1 MYNTQKSNLIEKTIT
16 LANVEDTGTQ
26 YKITDEANNF
36 YSFFKNKKVGGLT
49 QAAVDLQA
57 FQLGQQVNVVYEE
70 RPGSQGGT
78 FRNVARIKPAGGEV
92 TTSNTFNPP
101 SNVPNPFQPVPA
113 IPTGLPNT
121 GFGLTATPPPSP
133 LPRDNGWTG
142 NPATTLPRDLS
153 ITAQAFAKSLLE
165 SNQATPQDL
174 VNPQWWSTVIFPAIQ
189 AMIAGGSAAVPPV
202 VEDISVED
210 IPF

>member
-1 MYNTQKSNLIEKTIT
+1 MYNTQKSNLLEKTIT
-16 LANVEDTGTQ
+16 LVNVEDTGTQ

-36 YSFFKNKKVGGLT
+36 YSFFKTKKVGGPT

-57 FQLGQQVNVVYEE
+57 YQLGQQVNVVYEE

-78 FRNVARIKPAGGEV
+78 FRNIARIKPAEAAV
-92 TTSNTFNPP
+92 TVSPT
-101 SNVPNPFQPVPA
+101 PA
-113 IPTGLPNT
+113 VPTGLPNT
-121 GFGLTATPPPSP
+121 GFGLTATPPAYVPPAQPTTSFSP
-133 LPRDNGWTG
+133 H
-142 NPATTLPRDLS
+142 ALPRDLS

-165 SNQATPQDL
+165 SHQATPQDL

-189 AMIAGGSAAVPPV
+189 AMIAGGSTVNPP